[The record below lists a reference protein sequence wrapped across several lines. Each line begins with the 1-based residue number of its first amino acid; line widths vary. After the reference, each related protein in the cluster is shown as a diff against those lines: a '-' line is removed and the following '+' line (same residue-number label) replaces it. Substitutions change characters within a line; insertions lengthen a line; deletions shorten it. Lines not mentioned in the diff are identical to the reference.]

1 MITVEFLE
9 DYKCCWKKGDVG
21 TVLPNFAAIVI
32 EAGIAKEVDKPPR
45 HKMVE
50 SPEKKKSHNIPGYTG

>member
-21 TVLPNFAAIVI
+21 TILPGFATVVI
-32 EAGIAKEVDKPPR
+32 DAGIAKEVEKPER
-45 HKMVE
+45 HKMIE
-50 SPEKKKSHNIPGYTG
+50 HPEKKK